1 MHVLD
6 RLVSRIAPGIMILI
20 CQPSWGQHIVDLS
33 VSSESDGQA
42 VAPAAPINWEITAHI
57 TGGDSEGLALLVVD
71 LAQDAGNPEVFALPL
86 ANDVPPGMESFA
98 PPTGVSNPG
107 QPPEFFGYGGT
118 QLGGDLLQI
127 GGGQDTSGA
136 VAVVEDVALGPE
148 PQVIATGSFPAPSSL
163 GTYVLHIESPE
174 ANVLQ
179 AVPLPPE
186 PSPVEA
192 ATVTMGT
199 PSFTFT
205 VGCPCG
211 DIDMSGGPVNLV
223 DFGLFA
229 LCYGRT
235 GPGGDCTQA
244 YFECSDMNAS
254 GKVNLEDFGLL
265 ALWYGLVPTQT
276 VPNCVP
282 E

>member
-6 RLVSRIAPGIMILI
+6 GLVVRMVPGIMILI
-20 CQPSWGQHIVDLS
+20 CQPSWGQHVVDVS
-33 VSSESDGQA
+33 VSSESDGQT

-57 TGGDSEGLALLVVD
+57 TSGDSEGLALLVID
-71 LAQDAGNPEVFALPL
+71 LAQDAGNPEMFGLPL
-86 ANDVPPGMESFA
+86 ADDVPAGMESFA

-118 QLGGDLLQI
+118 QIGGNLLQI

-136 VAVVEDVALGPE
+136 VVVVEGVGLGPE
-148 PQVIATGSFPAPSSL
+148 PQVIAAGSFPAPSSL
-163 GTYVLHIESPE
+163 GIYVLHLESPE

-179 AVPLPPE
+179 AVHLPPE

-192 ATVTMGT
+192 ATVMTGA

-205 VGCPCG
+205 VSCLCG
-211 DIDMSGGPVNLV
+211 DIDMSGGVV
-223 DFGLFA
+223 DLCDMATFATCFGLTGPAMDCGDAAFFCSDLSGDGIVDLCDFCTFA
-229 LCYGRT
+229 LW
-235 GPGGDCTQA
+235 
-244 YFECSDMNAS
+244 
-254 GKVNLEDFGLL
+254 FGL
-265 ALWYGLVPTQT
+265 APDQYVS
-276 VPNCVP
+276 NCTP